1 MRFGI
6 IGGGIIGITCAY
18 YLAQL
23 GHSVV
28 LIEKEKELGGFS
40 GSFLLSGGFLEKYY
54 HYVIKSDED
63 ILQLIDRLS
72 LSSELIWTDIKRGL
86 FSRSVYP
93 FNNNRDIFGIETLN
107 LIDKIRFYMS
117 MASLRHIKDL
127 KSLEGINAE
136 KWLRSSG
143 GSGLFRFFWTPLL
156 KNRFGNDYNQ
166 LGAVYLWSNYRN
178 IHGKIGYLM
187 GGFQRIFEVM
197 REKISGKGGTI
208 KTSTTVKNIS
218 VTHDGTIRVSTEKDF
233 LNFDRVIVTVPLPS
247 FMKMVKDL
255 PVEYAMNLNEI
266 KYMNV
271 LSVILELNRSFS
283 DNYIIQSCDL
293 SYPFSEIVEHTRL
306 FPSDYFDGSHMV
318 YILKYIEQG
327 NVYMNYSIQK
337 LLDDYI
343 PFLKRICPAF
353 EREWIKKHYVFRL
366 DYAYPV
372 ITCNYPRIIPDIVSP
387 VRGVYLATRAQI
399 YPGEININS
408 SICLANKVIESF
420 ISEGNSK

>member
-6 IGGGIIGITCAY
+6 VGGGITGITCAY

-40 GSFLLSGGFLEKYY
+40 GSFLLAGGFLEKYY
-54 HYVIKSDED
+54 HYIIESDED

-72 LSSELIWTDIKRGL
+72 LSSELLWSDIKRGL
-86 FSRSVYP
+86 FSGGIYP
-93 FNNNRDIFGIETLN
+93 FNSNRDIFSIGTLN
-107 LIDKIRFYMS
+107 LIDKMRLYLS
-117 MASLRHIKDL
+117 MTGLGRIKDF
-127 KSLEGINAE
+127 KSLEGISAE

-143 GSGLFRFFWTPLL
+143 GSGLFRSFWTSIL
-156 KNRFGNDYNQ
+156 KNKFENDYSQ
-166 LGAVYLWSNYRN
+166 VGAVYLWSNYRN
-178 IHGKIGYLM
+178 IHRKIGYLR

-208 KTSTTVKNIS
+208 KTSTVVKNIS
-218 VTHDGTIRVSTEKDF
+218 ITHDGTIRVSTEKDF
-233 LNFDRVIVTVPLPS
+233 LNFDRVIVTVPLPV

-271 LSVILELNRSFS
+271 LSVILELNKSLS

-293 SYPFSEIVEHTRL
+293 SYPFSEIVEYTRL
-306 FPSDYFDGSHMV
+306 FSSEYFDGSNMI
-318 YILKYIEQG
+318 YILKYLEQG

-343 PFLKRICPAF
+343 PFLKRVCPAF
-353 EREWIKKHYVFRL
+353 EKDWIKKQYVFRL

-372 ITCNYPRIIPDIVSP
+372 ITYNYQRLVPDIVSP
-387 VRGVYLATRAQI
+387 VKGVYLATRAQI
-399 YPGEININS
+399 YPEEININS
-408 SICLANKVIESF
+408 CIGLANKVIERF